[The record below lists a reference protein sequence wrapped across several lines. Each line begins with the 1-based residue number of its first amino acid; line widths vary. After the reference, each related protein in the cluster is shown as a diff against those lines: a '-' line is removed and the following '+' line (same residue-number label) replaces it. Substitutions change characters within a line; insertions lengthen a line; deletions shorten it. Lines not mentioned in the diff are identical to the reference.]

1 MKSRGLSLRR
11 MATWMATV
19 LLILNSFHS
28 VAVADEDDPSPTP
41 TPTPAPSSQLDDGN
55 DVADDDESSSSSTS
69 WFRWSVPDYF
79 YSAGA
84 GAILLFCCYG
94 GLSCMHRQ
102 HKRRRDLDSVV
113 RRAEQNSK
121 SIQASAGASE
131 VSSLLGES
139 VILDL

>member
-1 MKSRGLSLRR
+1 
-11 MATWMATV
+11 MATV

-41 TPTPAPSSQLDDGN
+41 TPAPSSQLGDGN

-84 GAILLFCCYG
+84 
-94 GLSCMHRQ
+94 
-102 HKRRRDLDSVV
+102 
-113 RRAEQNSK
+113 
-121 SIQASAGASE
+121 
-131 VSSLLGES
+131 VSFLRSRFDEINTLQRHLC
-139 VILDL
+139 VL